1 MTLVTNHLIYRAKML
16 KNMTMKMKETMKKM
30 KREERKIMTMIFMM
44 AWMNMLMVKK
54 GRNPSMRMNTM
65 RYCR

>member
-1 MTLVTNHLIYRAKML
+1 MNLIYRAKML

-30 KREERKIMTMIFMM
+30 KREEMKIMTMIFMM
-44 AWMNMLMVKK
+44 SWMNTLRAKK
-54 GRNPSMRMNTM
+54 GRNPSMKMNTV